1 MKTNTGTGQIR
12 GPFTAG
18 YDIYSVIKQ
27 NTIPENFYIKHLGV
41 ETINPFAMKLN
52 EKLIELNNS
61 KIYEINNVKIKAVT
75 IETETDNNTII
86 TYTIEEE

>member
-1 MKTNTGTGQIR
+1 MRINTGTGQIR

-41 ETINPFAMKLN
+41 ETITPLTMKLN
-52 EKLIELNNS
+52 ENFIEINNS
-61 KIYEINNVKIKAVT
+61 EIYEINNVKIKT
-75 IETETDNNTII
+75 F
-86 TYTIEEE
+86 